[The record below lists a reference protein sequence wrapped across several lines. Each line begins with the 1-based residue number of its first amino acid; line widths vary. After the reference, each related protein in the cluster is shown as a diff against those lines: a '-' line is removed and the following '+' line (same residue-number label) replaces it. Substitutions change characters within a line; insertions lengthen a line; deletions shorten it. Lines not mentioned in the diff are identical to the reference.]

1 MPSTVSKTPSKTPS
15 GQQLASLIAKV
26 LSTAP
31 TGNGVAVST
40 ADAAS
45 SPAVRYA
52 GELVGAIQKSAML
65 APKLVATSTAKTAA
79 KDFVSGDTADPKDWF
94 SDAFNIVQQV
104 APYVVD
110 LFGKDYT
117 DAGNAIQAAGVSQ
130 ARLQDKDFLSFVGQA
145 LLQIAPDV
153 LDMFQQGKDFNPGAA
168 PQLPDVP
175 ASVAEADKKD
185 WFSDAL
191 HVVSTALPYV
201 IQAVAAVA

>member
-1 MPSTVSKTPSKTPS
+1 MPPTKTPSKTPS
-15 GQQLASLIAKV
+15 DQQMASAIAKV
-26 LSTAP
+26 LSAP
-31 TGNGVAVST
+31 TGNGVALST
-40 ADAAS
+40 ADAAG

-130 ARLQDKDFLSFVGQA
+130 ARLQDKDFLF
-145 LLQIAPDV
+145 LRR
-153 LDMFQQGKDFNPGAA
+153 PGPAA
-168 PQLPDVP
+168 DRSGCLGHVP
-175 ASVAEADKKD
+175 AGEG
-185 WFSDAL
+185 L
-191 HVVSTALPYV
+191 QPRRR
-201 IQAVAAVA
+201 AAAS

>member
-1 MPSTVSKTPSKTPS
+1 
-15 GQQLASLIAKV
+15 
-26 LSTAP
+26 
-31 TGNGVAVST
+31 
-40 ADAAS
+40 
-45 SPAVRYA
+45 
-52 GELVGAIQKSAML
+52 ML
-65 APKLVATSTAKTAA
+65 APKLVTTSTAKTAA

-94 SDAFNIVQQV
+94 SDAFSIVQQV

-153 LDMFQQGKDFNPGAA
+153 LAMFQQGKDFNPGAA